1 MNLVTNNQNNNTLKM
16 TSLQIAEMLGSR
28 HDSVKRS
35 IDSLMN
41 KGIIA
46 LTPTVEASI
55 LDTLGRNQTTTVYEF
70 EGEAGKRDSIIAI
83 AQLSPQHTAILVDR
97 WIELE
102 KQVAAPV
109 LPNFN
114 NPVEAARA
122 WANEVEQKQ
131 LVIEQ
136 VVVLEEQNAVLTPKG
151 QFFDTVAKSNAL
163 QSVSE
168 VAKKQG
174 ISAQALNKVLRSINI
189 YDNRYPRKN
198 IFKDKVIQQADG
210 KVVLDKSGRSVSMF
224 TNKGE
229 INIVNNFLY
238 TPTAIKIVEDHY
250 HNDDKKLKDFRANIE
265 ARSRPAEVNLARL
278 EHTQATIETIN
289 KLLH

>member
-1 MNLVTNNQNNNTLKM
+1 MNLTTFNNNNNVTTM
-16 TSLQIAEMLGSR
+16 TSREIASVTGKEHR
-28 HDSVKRS
+28 HV
-35 IDSLMN
+35 
-41 KGIIA
+41 
-46 LTPTVEASI
+46 
-55 LDTLGRNQTTTVYEF
+55 
-70 EGEAGKRDSIIAI
+70 
-83 AQLSPQHTAILVDR
+83 LVDIEKLNKDYQDMSLPKVGQSDYQADNGQTYRQFILTKEQTLDLITGYSRPLRIEINRR
-97 WIELE
+97 WAELE
-102 KQVAAPV
+102 EQVAAPV

-278 EHTQATIETIN
+278 EHTQNTIKTIN
-289 KLLH
+289 NLLH

>member
-1 MNLVTNNQNNNTLKM
+1 MNLTTFNNNNNVTTMTSREIASVTGKEHRHVLADIEKINLDYKEMGLPKVGHTLYTHEQNNQ
-16 TSLQIAEMLGSR
+16 QYR
-28 HDSVKRS
+28 QF
-35 IDSLMN
+35 
-41 KGIIA
+41 
-46 LTPTVEASI
+46 I
-55 LDTLGRNQTTTVYEF
+55 LDKQQTLDLITGYSRPLRIEIN
-70 EGEAGKRDSIIAI
+70 R
-83 AQLSPQHTAILVDR
+83 R
-97 WIELE
+97 WAELE
-102 KQVAAPV
+102 EQVAAPV